1 MAVPDFQSLMAP
13 FLRCIGDGHEHETDE
28 IVECVAQQLGVS
40 EEDRRETLPSGR
52 QFRFRN
58 RIGWDAT
65 YFAKAGLIER
75 TGRGHFRITDR
86 GKALLATN
94 PERVDIKLLSQYP
107 EFVAFRSRT
116 RDGGVAPAEEEAA
129 AVEQTPEEL
138 LESVYQSLTNDL
150 ADDVL
155 ERVKQCSPA
164 FFEQLVVDLLVAMGY
179 GGSLADAGSAVGRSG
194 DGGIDG
200 VIKEDKLGLDAVYV
214 QAKRWEGNVSRP
226 TVQAFVGSLEG
237 RKARKGVLI
246 TTSGFTR
253 DAIAYTESIEK
264 RVVLIDGSRLSQL
277 MIEHDVGVTETA
289 HYSLKR
295 LDEDYYVGNV

>member
-13 FLRCIGDGHEHETDE
+13 FLQCVGDGSEHEVSE
-28 IVECVAQQLGVS
+28 AAECVAQRVGLS
-40 EEDRRETLPSGR
+40 DDDRREMLKSGQTR
-52 QFRFRN
+52 LYN
-58 RIGWDAT
+58 RVAWDRT
-65 YFAKAGLIER
+65 YFVKAGLLER
-75 TGRGHFRITDR
+75 TGRGRFRITDR

-94 PERVDIKLLSQYP
+94 PKRVDIKLLRQYP
-107 EFVAFRSRT
+107 EFVAFQNKHHGS
-116 RDGGVAPAEEEAA
+116 DSDSLEEVAE
-129 AVEQTPEEL
+129 VNQTPEDL
-138 LESVYQSLTNDL
+138 LESSYRSLMNDL
-150 ADDVL
+150 ADEVL
-155 ERVKQCSPA
+155 ERVKQCPPA

-246 TTSGFTR
+246 TTSGFTK
-253 DAIAYTESIEK
+253 DAMRYTEAIDK
-264 RVVLIDGSRLSQL
+264 RVVLIDGTRLAQL

-289 HYSLKR
+289 RYSLKR
-295 LDEDYYVGNV
+295 LDEDYYAGNI